1 MMRNVQTPDIIR
13 SSNSTLDFNN
23 YIKLNREGY
32 DLVAVEKNFYKV
44 LDILG
49 DLDKNE
55 TIAAITL
62 RLKGK
67 ADWRTANNVANGFEF
82 RISRKFWGRKS
93 RYKKLPMVFAIE
105 SSRKWDK
112 DHLHGLIRIQDPK
125 QAYTE
130 QEIIN
135 ILKETSHSFNEV
147 NKRDPDAVIT
157 RTFPFCEDITK
168 QLGNSIEYVCKTS
181 SKHYDPL
188 QRKLIP
194 RTPNE
199 YQYDQKTTQNHYFI

>member
-13 SSNSTLDFNN
+13 SNVSTLDFNN

-32 DLVAVEKNFYKV
+32 EPVAVEKNFYKV

-125 QAYTE
+125 QAYTDDD
-130 QEIIN
+130 IIQ

-199 YQYDQKTTQNHYFI
+199 YQHNQKTTQNHYFI

>member
-1 MMRNVQTPDIIR
+1 MMRNVQTLNIIR
-13 SSNSTLDFNN
+13 SNISTLDFNN

-44 LDILG
+44 LDIPG
-49 DLDKNE
+49 DLDENE

-157 RTFPFCEDITK
+157 RTFPFCEDMTK

-199 YQYDQKTTQNHYFI
+199 CQYDQKTTQNHYFI

>member
-1 MMRNVQTPDIIR
+1 MMRNVQTLNIIR
-13 SSNSTLDFNN
+13 SNISTLDFNN

-82 RISRKFWGRKS
+82 RVSRKFWGRKS
-93 RYKKLPMVFAIE
+93 RYKKLPIVFAIE
-105 SSRKWDK
+105 SSRKWD
-112 DHLHGLIRIQDPK
+112 
-125 QAYTE
+125 TE

-157 RTFPFCEDITK
+157 RTFPFCEDIKK
-168 QLGNSIEYVCKTS
+168 QLGNLIEYVCKTS

-199 YQYDQKTTQNHYFI
+199 CQYDQKTTQNHYFI

>member
-1 MMRNVQTPDIIR
+1 MMRNVQTLNIIR
-13 SSNSTLDFNN
+13 SNISTLDFNN

-105 SSRKWDK
+105 SSRKWD
-112 DHLHGLIRIQDPK
+112 
-125 QAYTE
+125 TE

-199 YQYDQKTTQNHYFI
+199 YQHNQKTTQNHYFI

>member
-1 MMRNVQTPDIIR
+1 MMRNVQTLNIIR
-13 SSNSTLDFNN
+13 SNISTLDFNN

-44 LDILG
+44 LDIPG
-49 DLDKNE
+49 DLDENE

-67 ADWRTANNVANGFEF
+67 ADWITANNVANGFEF

-157 RTFPFCEDITK
+157 RTFPFCEDMTK

-199 YQYDQKTTQNHYFI
+199 CQYDQKTTQNHYFI

>member
-1 MMRNVQTPDIIR
+1 MMRNVQTLNIIR
-13 SSNSTLDFNN
+13 SNISTLDFNN
-23 YIKLNREGY
+23 YIKLKREGY

-44 LDILG
+44 LDIPG
-49 DLDKNE
+49 DLDENE

-67 ADWRTANNVANGFEF
+67 ADWITANNVANGFEF

-157 RTFPFCEDITK
+157 RTFPFCEDMTK

-199 YQYDQKTTQNHYFI
+199 CQYDQKTTQNHYFI

>member
-1 MMRNVQTPDIIR
+1 MMRNVQTPNIIR

-23 YIKLNREGY
+23 YIKPNRDGY
-32 DLVAVEKNFYKV
+32 EPVAVEKNFYKV

-67 ADWRTANNVANGFEF
+67 ADWRTANDVANGFEF

-93 RYKKLPMVFAIE
+93 RYRKLPMVFAIE

-125 QAYTE
+125 QAYTDDD
-130 QEIIN
+130 IIQ

>member
-1 MMRNVQTPDIIR
+1 MMRFIPNNDIIR
-13 SSNSTLDFNN
+13 DKNSKLAFKD
-23 YIKLNREGY
+23 YIKFEREDY
-32 DLVAVEKNFYKV
+32 EPVAVEKNFYKV
-44 LDILG
+44 LDHLG
-49 DLDKNE
+49 ELDKNE

-125 QAYTE
+125 QPYTE
-130 QEIIN
+130 QEIIK

-194 RTPNE
+194 RAPNE
-199 YQYDQKTTQNHYFI
+199 YQYDQKTAQNYYFI

>member
-1 MMRNVQTPDIIR
+1 
-13 SSNSTLDFNN
+13 
-23 YIKLNREGY
+23 
-32 DLVAVEKNFYKV
+32 
-44 LDILG
+44 
-49 DLDKNE
+49 
-55 TIAAITL
+55 
-62 RLKGK
+62 
-67 ADWRTANNVANGFEF
+67 
-82 RISRKFWGRKS
+82 
-93 RYKKLPMVFAIE
+93 MVFAIE

-125 QAYTE
+125 QPYTE
-130 QEIIN
+130 QEIIK

-199 YQYDQKTTQNHYFI
+199 YQYDQETTQNHYFI

>member
-1 MMRNVQTPDIIR
+1 MTHYVQNSNITR
-13 SSNSTLDFNN
+13 SKNSTLDFNH
-23 YIKLNREGY
+23 YIKHNRPDYEAA
-32 DLVAVEKNFYKV
+32 AVEKNFYKV
-44 LDILG
+44 LDVLG
-49 DLDKNE
+49 ELNSNE

-67 ADWRTANNVANGFEF
+67 ADWRTANDVANGFEF

-93 RYKKLPMVFAIE
+93 RHQKLPMVFAIE
-105 SSRKWDK
+105 SSAKWDK

-125 QAYTE
+125 QPYTD
-130 QEIIN
+130 QEIIK
-135 ILKETSHSFNEV
+135 ILKVTAHSFNEV

-181 SKHYDPL
+181 SRHYDPL
-188 QRKLIP
+188 QRKLYPQDTI
-194 RTPNE
+194 
-199 YQYDQKTTQNHYFI
+199 

>member
-23 YIKLNREGY
+23 YIKLNRDGY
-32 DLVAVEKNFYKV
+32 EPVAVEKNFYKV

-125 QAYTE
+125 QPYTDDD
-130 QEIIN
+130 IIQ

-199 YQYDQKTTQNHYFI
+199 YQYDQETTQNHYFI

>member
-1 MMRNVQTPDIIR
+1 MMRFIPNNDIIR
-13 SSNSTLDFNN
+13 DKNSKLAFKD
-23 YIKLNREGY
+23 YIKFERENY
-32 DLVAVEKNFYKV
+32 EPVAVEKNFYKV
-44 LDILG
+44 LDHLG
-49 DLDKNE
+49 ELDKNE

-67 ADWRTANNVANGFEF
+67 ADWRTANEVANGFEF
-82 RISRKFWGRKS
+82 RVSRKFWGRKS

-125 QAYTE
+125 QPYTE
-130 QEIIN
+130 QDIIK

-157 RTFPFCEDITK
+157 RIFPFCEDITK
-168 QLGNSIEYVCKTS
+168 QLGNSIEYICKTS
-181 SKHYDPL
+181 SRHYDPL
-188 QRKLIP
+188 QRKLTH
-194 RTPNE
+194 RAPNE
-199 YQYDQKTTQNHYFI
+199 YQFSKKTT

>member
-1 MMRNVQTPDIIR
+1 MMRDVQTLSIIR
-13 SSNSTLDFNN
+13 SNISTLDFNN

-32 DLVAVEKNFYKV
+32 DLIAVEKNFYKV

-49 DLDKNE
+49 GLDKNE

-125 QAYTE
+125 QAYTDDD
-130 QEIIN
+130 IIK

-199 YQYDQKTTQNHYFI
+199 CQYDQKTTQNHYFI